1 MNEDDSSSSTTYVYH
16 SDNEDDDSRYT
27 NDTESDVYNDDL
39 DITGPVLQ
47 VDTNT
52 SNTDSDDANHV
63 VGLVD
68 VNNNAQEREEADDTM
83 PLIQPVNK
91 RLKGEEHFNR
101 LGQQVA
107 AKNIG
112 PQCNSKFCQ
121 KSKVRNCDR
130 FSEEQITQI
139 FHKFWAMMSWRE
151 RRAYVQALVDKVL
164 IHVRVYISYV

>member
-1 MNEDDSSSSTTYVYH
+1 MKS

-47 VDTNT
+47 VHTNT
-52 SNTDSDDANHV
+52 SNTDSDDANHA

-68 VNNNAQEREEADDTM
+68 GNNNDQEREEANDTM

-101 LGQQVA
+101 LG
-107 AKNIG
+107 
-112 PQCNSKFCQ
+112 
-121 KSKVRNCDR
+121 
-130 FSEEQITQI
+130 E
-139 FHKFWAMMSWRE
+139 
-151 RRAYVQALVDKVL
+151 
-164 IHVRVYISYV
+164 

>member
-1 MNEDDSSSSTTYVYH
+1 MNEDDSSSSTTDVYH
-16 SDNEDDDSRYT
+16 SDNEDNDSRYT
-27 NDTESDVYNDDL
+27 NDTESDVYIDDL

-52 SNTDSDDANHV
+52 SNIDSDDANHA

-68 VNNNAQEREEADDTM
+68 VNNNDQERKEAADTM
-83 PLIQPVNK
+83 PLIQPVYK
-91 RLKGEEHFNR
+91 RLKDEEHFNR
-101 LGQQVA
+101 LRQQVA
-107 AKNIG
+107 ANNIC

-130 FSEEQITQI
+130 FNEEQRSQI

-151 RRAYVQALVDKVL
+151 CRVSTRHLL
-164 IHVRVYISYV
+164 IRYRFTCVYI